1 MTNTVLQVRNWA
13 VFQHYKDRNPPW
25 IKLATDTFQ
34 NYEFSRLQDAS
45 KLLAVCIWTLA
56 ARSKDGSVPDD
67 FAYIKAQ
74 GCLGDLVTEE
84 NMQELISSGFLVKA
98 SKSLAER
105 KQTACPETEGEG
117 ETEKREKKKNVG
129 EKSPPRFSDDDMAIA
144 KEIFSGVCE
153 LNPKHKP
160 PNMEKWADIV
170 RLMRERDGRT
180 HAEIRALWAWVHRD
194 GFWMKN
200 ILSPDKLREKWDQLV
215 IQSGTAKKPRDPF
228 AGAI

>member
-67 FAYIKAQ
+67 FAYIKSQ
-74 GCLGDLVTEE
+74 GCLGELVTEE

-153 LNPKHKP
+153 LNPKHKL
-160 PNMEKWADIV
+160 PNMDKWADIV

-180 HAEIRALWAWVHRD
+180 PAEIRAMWVWAHNHD
-194 GFWMKN
+194 FWANN
-200 ILSPDKLREKWDQLV
+200 ILGPDKLRLQWDKLV
-215 IQSGTAKKPRDPF
+215 IQRRERPRGNDPF